1 MAKITVSDLN
11 TSLDTESLMMALTDH
26 EIYSVKGGDK
36 YYVIVDNNGNPIGVV
51 RVKE

>member
-26 EIYSVKGGDK
+26 EIYSVKGGDH
-36 YYVIVDNNGNPIGVV
+36 YYVIVDNNGKPVGVLH
-51 RVKE
+51 VKD